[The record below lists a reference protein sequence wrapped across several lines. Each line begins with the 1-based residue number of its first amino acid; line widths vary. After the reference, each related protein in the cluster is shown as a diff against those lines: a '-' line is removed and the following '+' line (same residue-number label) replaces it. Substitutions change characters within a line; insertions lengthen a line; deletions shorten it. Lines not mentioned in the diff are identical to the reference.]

1 MSQPIDI
8 PGRNKKTPSPPPN
21 PLNLPEGIYSLRHH
35 VTVPTPRDI
44 YRPWMNL
51 RSRGGTT
58 TSSATI
64 SSPQPPPQLSKRAP
78 RKASSQADKWKL
90 SNILQKMKEA
100 EENQGTTRITA
111 ETGEKIE
118 VEDEDV
124 LTTEEEVEQD
134 STEVKEEVVKEGKAT
149 NQMD

>member
-1 MSQPIDI
+1 
-8 PGRNKKTPSPPPN
+8 
-21 PLNLPEGIYSLRHH
+21 
-35 VTVPTPRDI
+35 
-44 YRPWMNL
+44 
-51 RSRGGTT
+51 
-58 TSSATI
+58 
-64 SSPQPPPQLSKRAP
+64 
-78 RKASSQADKWKL
+78 
-90 SNILQKMKEA
+90 MKEA

>member
-1 MSQPIDI
+1 
-8 PGRNKKTPSPPPN
+8 
-21 PLNLPEGIYSLRHH
+21 
-35 VTVPTPRDI
+35 
-44 YRPWMNL
+44 
-51 RSRGGTT
+51 
-58 TSSATI
+58 
-64 SSPQPPPQLSKRAP
+64 
-78 RKASSQADKWKL
+78 
-90 SNILQKMKEA
+90 MKEA

-124 LTTEEEVEQD
+124 LTNEEEVEQD